1 MEAPL
6 PLPFF
11 RHLAK
16 RANGTAKLPLGA
28 FQPEKEAMQ
37 NLTEIESQVTDEPT
51 RQALLS
57 VLRKRLAQLQQA
69 AAAPDPA
76 SDATDPVD
84 AINLTKEK
92 IVKLSETAGSSLEP
106 QHSPAGSDPVAAGS
120 EPPQT
125 GSDPIAAESVS
136 TATAATETDPP
147 ATAKKFAAQLEQ
159 LDPELRQIALDLYE
173 HLHHRSNF
181 ARLTADQRD
190 AILDLMKVHPA
201 EKLAQI
207 LAQPPPIGM
216 NFETSKTGL
225 NRFRDDFM
233 RCAMRRTKVEAARVA
248 EQQRLLLE
256 EKFRQANASDE
267 TFRQTTE
274 AQIRKRLFHAAH
286 DANSD
291 YHEIRWLIKSLEML
305 GDQST

>member
-1 MEAPL
+1 M
-6 PLPFF
+6 
-11 RHLAK
+11 H
-16 RANGTAKLPLGA
+16 
-28 FQPEKEAMQ
+28 
-37 NLTEIESQVTDEPT
+37 NLNDIESQLTDET
-51 RQALLS
+51 MRHELLS
-57 VLRKRLAQLQQA
+57 VLRNRLVELQESGAEPDLA
-69 AAAPDPA
+69 A
-76 SDATDPVD
+76 VEF
-84 AINLTKEK
+84 LEEK
-92 IVKLSETAGSSLEP
+92 FAKLAGPAGSSLQPER
-106 QHSPAGSDPVAAGS
+106 SLTGSDPVAAGS
-120 EPPQT
+120 GPLQT
-125 GSDPIAAESVS
+125 GSDPVSAESVS
-136 TATAATETDPP
+136 TATETDPP

-159 LDPELRQIALDLYE
+159 LDPELRQIAMDLYE

-190 AILDLMKVHPA
+190 AILELMKVHPA

-233 RCAMRRTKVEAARVA
+233 RCAMRRSKLEAARVA

-256 EKFRQANASDE
+256 EKFKQANASDE

-286 DANSD
+286 NADSD
-291 YHEIRWLIKSLEML
+291 YHEIRWLLKSLEML
-305 GDQST
+305 RHPSTQAAA